1 MGETNLKPQAKSRC
15 TVSRLSFNSL
25 IPLNKTNNKMMT
37 FSEAIQ
43 SLPSF
48 ISEMQADWEMVYDW
62 MMEMCEI
69 DEFSD
74 AETAEL
80 AITYAQY
87 AD

>member
-1 MGETNLKPQAKSRC
+1 MQ
-15 TVSRLSFNSL
+15 LSLHHASTNSL
-25 IPLNKTNNKMMT
+25 NKQFMMT

-62 MMEMCEI
+62 MIDMCEI
-69 DEFSD
+69 AEFSD
-74 AETAEL
+74 EENAEL

>member
-1 MGETNLKPQAKSRC
+1 
-15 TVSRLSFNSL
+15 
-25 IPLNKTNNKMMT
+25 MMT

-74 AETAEL
+74 EETAEL

>member
-1 MGETNLKPQAKSRC
+1 MGEANLKPQAKSRC
-15 TVSRLSFNSL
+15 TVPHLSFNSL

-74 AETAEL
+74 EETAEL